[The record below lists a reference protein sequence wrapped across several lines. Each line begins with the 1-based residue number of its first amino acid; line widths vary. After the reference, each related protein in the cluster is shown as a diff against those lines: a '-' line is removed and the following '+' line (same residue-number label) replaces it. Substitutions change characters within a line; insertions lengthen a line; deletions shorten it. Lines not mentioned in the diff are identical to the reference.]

1 MGKTDEIVRLLQFLQ
16 NEGIRVTEE
25 FANDLKKL
33 VQTNITKFAKCLY
46 NDFARMDFHNYNR
59 FEKLSLTKKQKV
71 RLGGNVLWRYEYRD
85 FSNLRCIFVVINE
98 YTTTNMPIL
107 LCAFNEDG
115 KKKTRFHFI

>member
-16 NEGIRVTEE
+16 NEGIRVTKDFE
-25 FANDLKKL
+25 NDLKKL
-33 VQTNITKFAKCLY
+33 VQTNITKFAACLY
-46 NDFARMDFHNYNR
+46 RDLTRRDFHKYNR

-71 RLGGNVLWRYEYRD
+71 RLEGNVLWRYEYRN

-98 YTTTNMPIL
+98 DTTDKPIL

-115 KKKTRFHFI
+115 NKKTRFYFI